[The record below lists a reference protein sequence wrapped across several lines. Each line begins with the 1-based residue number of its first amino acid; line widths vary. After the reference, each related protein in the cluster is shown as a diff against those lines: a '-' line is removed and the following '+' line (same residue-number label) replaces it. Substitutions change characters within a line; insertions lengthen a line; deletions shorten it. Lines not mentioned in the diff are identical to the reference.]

1 MQGNPGLEPHSLLR
15 TIGCWFTS
23 WLGGWFFFMNMQTIK
38 WSFDPLAETHY
49 GCLIRGD
56 NRQKWANRNS
66 LCLTMSKKGAN
77 FMICWLHT
85 GNFSTDPLAVK
96 VDTVLEAKTIRSIL
110 IPLPLYIMHLKWC
123 SRYLSSPH
131 LHGHAFR
138 ILHGKGLMTFAVK
151 FPTNWKQQRMTF
163 SICVTEICIEILQ
176 TDCRELR
183 THWKKDMTY

>member
-1 MQGNPGLEPHSLLR
+1 
-15 TIGCWFTS
+15 
-23 WLGGWFFFMNMQTIK
+23 
-38 WSFDPLAETHY
+38 
-49 GCLIRGD
+49 
-56 NRQKWANRNS
+56 
-66 LCLTMSKKGAN
+66 MSKKGAN

-96 VDTVLEAKTIRSIL
+96 VDIVLEAKTIGSIL

-123 SRYLSSPH
+123 SWYLWSPH

-151 FPTNWKQQRMTF
+151 FPTNWKQQRTTF

-176 TDCRELR
+176 KDCREL
-183 THWKKDMTY
+183 KDSLKERYDLLMADSRGCWVLYIQPPILFSKTKPTLTVKHIEN